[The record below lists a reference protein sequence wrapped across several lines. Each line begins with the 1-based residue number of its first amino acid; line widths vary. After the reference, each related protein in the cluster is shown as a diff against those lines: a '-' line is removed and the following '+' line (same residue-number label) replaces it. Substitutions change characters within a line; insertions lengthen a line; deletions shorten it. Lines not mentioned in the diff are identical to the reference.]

1 MILKA
6 CYGYCC
12 APCMVCNNAKEM
24 HENVGLFCFLGCC
37 CFPIGVFLL
46 RKKARELYG
55 IEVTRNPNNLV
66 AY

>member
-1 MILKA
+1 
-6 CYGYCC
+6 
-12 APCMVCNNAKEM
+12 MVCNNAKEM

-55 IEVTRNPNNLV
+55 IEVTRNPNNLGHSIG
-66 AY
+66 AT